1 MSLIGFRRARLMRLR
16 AALLIGL
23 ALLTAAIPHAVAGPT
38 PSAEYQLHAAFLYK
52 LSQSPQWPDRASGQS
67 AAPPVNG
74 PSGDDPSRSHSYALV
89 PGEKLAPRPPSVRSS
104 QPPH

>member
-38 PSAEYQLHAAFLYK
+38 PSAEYQLKAAFLYK
-52 LSQSPQWPDRASGQS
+52 LSQFVEWPDRAFGES
-67 AAPPVNG
+67 AAPLVIG
-74 PSGDDPSRSHSYALV
+74 VFADDPFVSYLDDLV
-89 PGEKLAPRPPSVRSS
+89 REKKIGLRPLS
-104 QPPH
+104 